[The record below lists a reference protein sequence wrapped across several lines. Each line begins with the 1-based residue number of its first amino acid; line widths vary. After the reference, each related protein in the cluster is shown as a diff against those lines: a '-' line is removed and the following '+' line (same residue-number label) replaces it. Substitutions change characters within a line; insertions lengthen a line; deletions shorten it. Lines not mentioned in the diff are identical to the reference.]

1 MLFDRRLPRLAI
13 AGEPVVSGSVV
24 ASPWAILLHNS
35 STPPPPPPIF
45 RACIRLGGCVMTL
58 SRRRAPLTLLL
69 IGVALLAALLL
80 IPWAVHAQ
88 SNSTAPTNLTA
99 EVVDG
104 GIALSW
110 DAPTEDADS
119 VTGYEVLRRRPRQ
132 GENSLSTYVADTGS
146 ATTTYTDTNATEPG
160 ERYVY
165 RVKALRVGEKSG
177 QSNYVRVDLP
187 ESEPEPAST
196 PEPTPAPTPEPTP
209 APTPQ
214 TSTPDSPT
222 GLTAS
227 SVSHDSVTLS
237 WDDPDDDSI
246 TGYRVL
252 RRSRDGDA
260 HGDGEGSAEFVA
272 VIDDTGSPAASYT
285 DTSVTA
291 RTRYVYRVK
300 AINAVG
306 LSEQSSYLNVETL
319 AEPVTTTVVVVPPE
333 EPEEPE
339 FALQQQ
345 VTIIDRGTLTVDPRL
360 PTRGTI
366 GSPGE
371 RHRYEVELQSG
382 RFYDLYIREGST
394 GEIRLL
400 DHLGDPVQDN
410 GRDLVSAPHAAW
422 GGGYLFYQPT
432 TGGTYV
438 VEVRASDDQQT
449 GFYALMVRDGTIT
462 ASSGDEGR
470 SNSTDFKQFINRAKL
485 HPGDPVIGILD
496 TNGDIHGTLI
506 DEDFFE
512 ANLHAGQTYTFTFAA
527 GRITGGTN
535 RKLWIAVH
543 GPGTYHN
550 FNNFS
555 PPTSWGGSR
564 TLSITITPHRTGPY
578 VFTIGVFDS
587 VIDRSAGTYVVLDAA
602 ITPYTVTLAEQ

>member
-1 MLFDRRLPRLAI
+1 
-13 AGEPVVSGSVV
+13 
-24 ASPWAILLHNS
+24 
-35 STPPPPPPIF
+35 
-45 RACIRLGGCVMTL
+45 MTL

-132 GENSLSTYVADTGS
+132 GENSLRTYVADTGS

-177 QSNYVRVDLP
+177 RSNYVRVDLP

-209 APTPQ
+209 EPTPQ

-260 HGDGEGSAEFVA
+260 HGDGEGAAEFVA

-291 RTRYVYRVK
+291 RTKYVYRAK
-300 AINAVG
+300 AINPAG
-306 LSEQSSYLNVETL
+306 LSERSSYLNVETL

-339 FALQQQ
+339 FALQTDTTEPGGD
-345 VTIIDRGTLTVDPRL
+345 VWDDNGVRRLRMFSTEMTVGSRTESGATYRGFASGSPV
-360 PTRGTI
+360 TI
-366 GSPGE
+366 GS
-371 RHRYEVELQSG
+371 L
-382 RFYDLYIREGST
+382 
-394 GEIRLL
+394 
-400 DHLGDPVQDN
+400 
-410 GRDLVSAPHAAW
+410 A
-422 GGGYLFYQPT
+422 
-432 TGGTYV
+432 
-438 VEVRASDDQQT
+438 
-449 GFYALMVRDGTIT
+449 
-462 ASSGDEGR
+462 
-470 SNSTDFKQFINRAKL
+470 STDFDSGSWGCPYVSGGPINGLCSSTFTEMYFETVGGTTTLLVRLSTTPAEGVPYGLAVRMPEATILFIDGVKYPVSWGTYADT
-485 HPGDPVIGILD
+485 PGVCYE
-496 TNGDIHGTLI
+496 NGDYCYPYGNTHSWRRV
-506 DEDFFE
+506 
-512 ANLHAGQTYTFTFAA
+512 AAPTFS
-527 GRITGGTN
+527 TGDVVTVWLY
-535 RKLWIAVH
+535 R
-543 GPGTYHN
+543 PD
-550 FNNFS
+550 
-555 PPTSWGGSR
+555 
-564 TLSITITPHRTGPY
+564 LS
-578 VFTIGVFDS
+578 
-587 VIDRSAGTYVVLDAA
+587 
-602 ITPYTVTLAEQ
+602 Q

>member
-1 MLFDRRLPRLAI
+1 
-13 AGEPVVSGSVV
+13 
-24 ASPWAILLHNS
+24 
-35 STPPPPPPIF
+35 
-45 RACIRLGGCVMTL
+45 MTL

-132 GENSLSTYVADTGS
+132 GENSLRTYVADTGS

-160 ERYVY
+160 KRYVY

-177 QSNYVRVDLP
+177 RSNYVRVDLP

-209 APTPQ
+209 EPTPQ

-252 RRSRDGDA
+252 RRSRDGDEYEDWQGA
-260 HGDGEGSAEFVA
+260 AEFVA

-285 DTSVTA
+285 DTSVTM
-291 RTRYVYRVK
+291 RTRYVYRVQ
-300 AINAVG
+300 AISAAG
-306 LSEQSSYLNVETL
+306 LSERSTYRNVETP

-333 EPEEPE
+333 QPEEPE
-339 FALQQQ
+339 FALQTDTTEPGGD
-345 VTIIDRGTLTVDPRL
+345 VWDDNGVRRLRMLSTTMTVGSTTMGSAAVLGFASRSPL
-360 PTRGTI
+360 NI
-366 GSPGE
+366 GSLVSTMFDSGSWGCPVVSIPNP
-371 RHRYEVELQSG
+371 HDPLSTDSFELCRSAFTEMYFETVGGTTTLLVG
-382 RFYDLYIREGST
+382 RKAL
-394 GEIRLL
+394 
-400 DHLGDPVQDN
+400 PA
-410 GRDLVSAPHAAW
+410 LVSAPQIAGKMPEATI
-422 GGGYLFYQPT
+422 LFIDGVKYPVSWST
-432 TGGTYV
+432 YAGT
-438 VEVRASDDQQT
+438 
-449 GFYALMVRDGTIT
+449 
-462 ASSGDEGR
+462 
-470 SNSTDFKQFINRAKL
+470 
-485 HPGDPVIGILD
+485 PGVCYE
-496 TNGDIHGTLI
+496 NGDYCYPYGHTHSWRRV
-506 DEDFFE
+506 
-512 ANLHAGQTYTFTFAA
+512 AAPTFS
-527 GRITGGTN
+527 TGDVVTVW
-535 RKLWIAVH
+535 LY
-543 GPGTYHN
+543 GPD
-550 FNNFS
+550 
-555 PPTSWGGSR
+555 
-564 TLSITITPHRTGPY
+564 LS
-578 VFTIGVFDS
+578 
-587 VIDRSAGTYVVLDAA
+587 
-602 ITPYTVTLAEQ
+602 Q

>member
-1 MLFDRRLPRLAI
+1 MRIPQRRSSRASFAQGLVIL
-13 AGEPVVSGSVV
+13 SV
-24 ASPWAILLHNS
+24 
-35 STPPPPPPIF
+35 
-45 RACIRLGGCVMTL
+45 
-58 SRRRAPLTLLL
+58 
-69 IGVALLAALLL
+69 LAALVALAL
-80 IPWAVHAQ
+80 TAGDSAHAQ
-88 SNSTAPTNLTA
+88 ATVPAAPTGLTAPTDAHNSVT
-99 EVVDG
+99 
-104 GIALSW
+104 LSW
-110 DAPTEDADS
+110 DDPGDTS
-119 VTGYEVLRRRPRQ
+119 ITGYRILRRDPVNQ
-132 GENSLSTYVADTGS
+132 APGVFSTIVSNTGS
-146 ATTTYTDTNATEPG
+146 AATSYTDGTVAAKT
-160 ERYVY
+160 RYVY
-165 RVKALRVGEKSG
+165 RVKAINAAGLSG
-177 QSNYVRVDLP
+177 QSNYVNA
-187 ESEPEPAST
+187 E
-196 PEPTPAPTPEPTP
+196 TPAAPVSPSAP
-209 APTPQ
+209 AK
-214 TSTPDSPT
+214 PT

-252 RRSRDGDA
+252 RRFRDGEA
-260 HGDGEGSAEFVA
+260 HGDGEGSAEFVPI
-272 VIDDTGSPAASYT
+272 VDDTGSPAASYT

-291 RTRYVYRVK
+291 RTRYVYRAK
-300 AINAVG
+300 AINPAG
-306 LSEQSSYLNVETL
+306 LSERSSYLNVETL

-371 RHRYEVELQSG
+371 RHRYEVELQAD

-400 DHLGDPVQDN
+400 DQLGDPVQDN

-462 ASSGDEGR
+462 VSSGDEDI
-470 SNSTDFKQFINRAKL
+470 STSADFKPFINRAKL
-485 HPGDPVIGILD
+485 HPGDPVSGNLNA
-496 TNGDIHGTLI
+496 NGDAHGVLV

-512 ANLHAGQTYTFTFAA
+512 ANLHAGRTYTFAFAA
-527 GRITGGTN
+527 SSIRGGVD
-535 RKLWIAVH
+535 RELWIAVH
-543 GPGTYHN
+543 GPGTYN
-550 FNNFS
+550 NSNNFS

-564 TLSITITPHRTGPY
+564 TLSITITPHRTGAY
-578 VFTIGVFDS
+578 VFTIGVFRS
-587 VIDRSAGTYVVLDAA
+587 VRTLGGGGISNAA
-602 ITPYTVTLAEQ
+602 IAAYTVTLAEQ

>member
-1 MLFDRRLPRLAI
+1 MRIPQRRSSRASFAQGLVIL
-13 AGEPVVSGSVV
+13 SV
-24 ASPWAILLHNS
+24 
-35 STPPPPPPIF
+35 
-45 RACIRLGGCVMTL
+45 
-58 SRRRAPLTLLL
+58 
-69 IGVALLAALLL
+69 LAALVALAL
-80 IPWAVHAQ
+80 TAGGIQAQ
-88 SNSTAPTNLTA
+88 ATVPAAPTGLTAPTVAHNSVT
-99 EVVDG
+99 
-104 GIALSW
+104 LSW
-110 DAPTEDADS
+110 DDPGDTS
-119 VTGYEVLRRRPRQ
+119 ITGYRILRRDPVNQ
-132 GENSLSTYVADTGS
+132 APGVFSTIVSNTGS
-146 ATTTYTDTNATEPG
+146 AATSYTDGTVAAKT
-160 ERYVY
+160 RYVY
-165 RVKALRVGEKSG
+165 RVKAINAAGLSG
-177 QSNYVRVDLP
+177 QSNYVNA
-187 ESEPEPAST
+187 E
-196 PEPTPAPTPEPTP
+196 TPAAPVSPSAP
-209 APTPQ
+209 AK
-214 TSTPDSPT
+214 PT

-260 HGDGEGSAEFVA
+260 HGDGEGSAEFVPI
-272 VIDDTGSPAASYT
+272 VDDTGSASTSYT
-285 DTSVTA
+285 DSSVSA
-291 RTRYVYRVK
+291 QTRYVYRAK
-300 AINAVG
+300 AINSAG
-306 LSEQSSYLNVETL
+306 LSERSSYVNVETL
-319 AEPVTTTVVVVPPE
+319 AAPPPTPEPVTTTVVVVPPE

-371 RHRYEVELQSG
+371 RHRYEVDLQAD
-382 RFYDLYIREGST
+382 RFYELYIREGST

-400 DHLGDPVQDN
+400 LDHDTPVQYD

-422 GGGYLFYQPT
+422 GGGHIFYQPT
-432 TGGTYV
+432 TGSTHV

-449 GFYALMVRDGTIT
+449 GFYALMVRDRTIT

-485 HPGDPVIGILD
+485 HPGDPVIGIID
-496 TNGDIHGTLI
+496 TNGDIHGNLI

-527 GRITGGTN
+527 GRITGGKN

>member
-1 MLFDRRLPRLAI
+1 MKITSPQLAPYRALLAI
-13 AGEPVVSGSVV
+13 A
-24 ASPWAILLHNS
+24 L
-35 STPPPPPPIF
+35 
-45 RACIRLGGCVMTL
+45 
-58 SRRRAPLTLLL
+58 
-69 IGVALLAALLL
+69 LLAAAFSLLT
-80 IPWAVHAQ
+80 AGDSAHAQ
-88 SNSTAPTNLTA
+88 TA
-99 EVVDG
+99 V
-104 GIALSW
+104 
-110 DAPTEDADS
+110 
-119 VTGYEVLRRRPRQ
+119 
-132 GENSLSTYVADTGS
+132 
-146 ATTTYTDTNATEPG
+146 
-160 ERYVY
+160 
-165 RVKALRVGEKSG
+165 
-177 QSNYVRVDLP
+177 
-187 ESEPEPAST
+187 PA
-196 PEPTPAPTPEPTP
+196 A
-209 APTPQ
+209 
-214 TSTPDSPT
+214 PT
-222 GLTAS
+222 GLTAPT
-227 SVSHDSVTLS
+227 VVHNSVTLS
-237 WDDPDDDSI
+237 WDDPGDTSI
-246 TGYRVL
+246 TGYRILRRDPVNQAPGVFSTIVSNTGSAATSYTDGTVAAKTRYVYRVKAINAAGLSGQSNYVNAETPAAPVSPSAPAAPTGLTAETIAHDSVTLTWVDPDEGDIISYQVL
-252 RRSRDGDA
+252 RRSRDGDDY
-260 HGDGEGSAEFVA
+260 GDGQGAAQFV
-272 VIDDTGSPAASYT
+272 VIMDDTGTSDASYT

-300 AINAVG
+300 AINSVG

-339 FALQQQ
+339 VALQQQ

-371 RHRYEVELQSG
+371 RHRYEVELQAN

-400 DHLGDPVQDN
+400 DQLGDPVQYD

-422 GGGYLFYQPT
+422 SGGYLFYQPT
-432 TGGTYV
+432 TGSTYV
-438 VEVRASDDQQT
+438 VEVRARDDQQT

-470 SNSTDFKQFINRAKL
+470 SSSTDFKQFINRAKL
-485 HPGDPVIGILD
+485 HPDDPVSGIID
-496 TNGDIHGTLI
+496 TNGDIHGTLV

-512 ANLHAGQTYTFTFAA
+512 ANLHAGRTYTFTFAA
-527 GRITGGTN
+527 GRITGGQN

-555 PPTSWGGSR
+555 PPTSWAGSR

-587 VIDRSAGTYVVLDAA
+587 VIDRTAGTYVVLNAA
-602 ITPYTVTLAEQ
+602 ITPYTVTLTEQ

>member
-1 MLFDRRLPRLAI
+1 MRIPQRRSSLASFALGLVI
-13 AGEPVVSGSVV
+13 VSV
-24 ASPWAILLHNS
+24 
-35 STPPPPPPIF
+35 
-45 RACIRLGGCVMTL
+45 
-58 SRRRAPLTLLL
+58 
-69 IGVALLAALLL
+69 LAALVALAL
-80 IPWAVHAQ
+80 TAGGIQAQ
-88 SNSTAPTNLTA
+88 TTVPAAPTGL
-99 EVVDG
+99 VGSVSHDSVS
-104 GIALSW
+104 LSW
-110 DAPTEDADS
+110 DDPGDS
-119 VTGYEVLRRRPRQ
+119 SITGYRILRRDPVNQ
-132 GENSLSTYVADTGS
+132 APGVFSTIVSNTGNA
-146 ATTTYTDTNATEPG
+146 ATSYTDGTVAANT
-160 ERYVY
+160 RYVY
-165 RVKALRVGEKSG
+165 RVKAINAAGLSE
-177 QSNYVRVDLP
+177 QSNYVNIETTAAPVIVTV
-187 ESEPEPAST
+187 PAK
-196 PEPTPAPTPEPTP
+196 
-209 APTPQ
+209 
-214 TSTPDSPT
+214 PT
-222 GLTAS
+222 GLAG
-227 SVSHDSVTLS
+227 SVSHDSVSLS
-237 WDDPDDDSI
+237 WDDPGDDSI

-252 RRSRDGDA
+252 RRSRDGDEYE
-260 HGDGEGSAEFVA
+260 DGQGAAEFVA
-272 VIDDTGSPAASYT
+272 VIDDTGSPAASYI

-300 AINAVG
+300 AINSAG
-306 LSEQSSYLNVETL
+306 LSERSSYLKVETS
-319 AEPVTTTVVVVPPE
+319 AAPPPTPAPEPDDVTVVVVPPE

-371 RHRYEVELQSG
+371 RHRYEVDLQAD
-382 RFYDLYIREGST
+382 RFYELYIREGST

-400 DHLGDPVQDN
+400 LDHDTPVQYD

-422 GGGYLFYQPT
+422 GGGHIFYQPT
-432 TGGTYV
+432 TGSTHV

-449 GFYALMVRDGTIT
+449 GFYALMVRDRTIT

-485 HPGDPVIGILD
+485 HPGDPVSGIID
-496 TNGDIHGTLI
+496 TNGDIHGVLI

-527 GRITGGTN
+527 GPITGGVD

-578 VFTIGVFDS
+578 VFTIGVFNS
-587 VIDRSAGTYVVLDAA
+587 VIDRSAGTYVVLNAA